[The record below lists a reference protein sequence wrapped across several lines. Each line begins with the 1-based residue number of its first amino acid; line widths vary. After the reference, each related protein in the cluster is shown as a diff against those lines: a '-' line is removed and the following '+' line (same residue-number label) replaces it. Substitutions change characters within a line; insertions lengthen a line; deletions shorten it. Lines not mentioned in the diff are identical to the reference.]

1 MKKLL
6 LLGLIVSFSMQ
17 IAVLGTMAVAIGE
30 CEGWWSLQPEDV
42 AKEQMS
48 EKPIDSDYRCRVFM
62 EDDTRFVPVEIVYN
76 FSYDAYEELDGKCM
90 YVENIGDIE
99 TEIVQHAKFAMGRIF
114 MYCTVDDLLQKRAE
128 LEKLVEDKVL
138 AYMDSQ
144 GIAGVNFSIRNVILG

>member
-6 LLGLIVSFSMQ
+6 FWGLIVTFSMQ

-138 AYMDSQ
+138 AYMNSR
-144 GIAGVNFSIRNVILG
+144 GVAGVDFSLRDVVLD